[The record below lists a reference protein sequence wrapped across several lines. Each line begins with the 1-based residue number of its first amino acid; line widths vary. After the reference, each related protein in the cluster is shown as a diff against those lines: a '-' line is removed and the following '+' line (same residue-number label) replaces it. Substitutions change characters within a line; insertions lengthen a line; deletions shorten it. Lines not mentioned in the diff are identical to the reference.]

1 MTWLM
6 EILKIKLEE
15 QLLMKYCIIKHLIL
29 LKIQNMMDVNA
40 ELLHKWL
47 IIFLIKKSSGRDA
60 TLANKCSF
68 KNENILNKELAEELQ
83 KPFIRK
89 CKKRQ
94 VYSTFI
100 DKISGAN
107 LADIQ
112 LISKFGKGFRL

>member
-1 MTWLM
+1 M

-40 ELLHKWL
+40 ELLHKWF

-68 KNENILNKELAEELQ
+68 KNEIILNKELAEELQ

-89 CKKRQ
+89 CKKRKF
-94 VYSTFI
+94 T
-100 DKISGAN
+100 
-107 LADIQ
+107 Q
-112 LISKFGKGFRL
+112 LS